1 MPVEGDRLRLTE
13 PHLDRRSV
21 PVLYRELKR
30 DKDSIFSSVD
40 LAAVES
46 IDSAG
51 AAFLETLRRERKAS
65 REEFYRNAKEQVA
78 ETLELFALPDTE
90 GDGSAGSANPFVWLG
105 AKAYQFFDDMVIF
118 MIIASNIFL
127 WSVTDIVKTRY
138 RRRGE
143 VSKQALLIGFDAV
156 PIVGLLS
163 LIIGLILTLQSAAQ
177 LRQFGA
183 GIFVVDLVSIAM
195 VREMGPMIT
204 SILIAGRSG
213 SAIAAEIAT
222 MKVTEELD
230 ALRIMALEP
239 IRFVIV
245 PKALAISFCLPL
257 LVGISI
263 IVGIAA
269 GMIVSFL
276 YLDISFFTFA
286 NQVFEVLKVN
296 DLSIGLGKSFFFGWV
311 IILVASYCGLN
322 TAGGAEGVG
331 TATTKSVVGSIF
343 GVIALDALFSFSYL
357 A

>member
-1 MPVEGDRLRLTE
+1 MERGRLYLTRSLTRVEVPDWYAVLKRRSEGDFRT
-13 PHLDRRSV
+13 
-21 PVLYRELKR
+21 
-30 DKDSIFSSVD
+30 VD
-40 LAAVES
+40 LSAVES

-51 AAFLETLRRERKAS
+51 VAFLEHLRLERGVS
-65 REEFYRNAKEQVA
+65 PDEFYFGVSEAVGDSI
-78 ETLELFALPDTE
+78 ELFSLSDEAPTKKRIRESIFVKVGDRLYGFYRQALQFLTL
-90 GDGSAGSANPFVWLG
+90 AANIS
-105 AKAYQFFDDMVIF
+105 Y
-118 MIIASNIFL
+118 
-127 WSVTDIVKTRY
+127 WSVTDLVLTRY

-143 VSKQALLIGFDAV
+143 VAKQSIQIGLDAV

-163 LIIGLILTLQSAAQ
+163 LIIGLIIALQSAAQ

-183 GIFVVDLVSIAM
+183 GIFVVDLIAISM

-213 SAIAAEIAT
+213 SAISAEIAT

-230 ALRIMALEP
+230 ALQVMALEP

-245 PKALAISFCLPL
+245 PKAMAMSVTLPL

-269 GMIVSFL
+269 GMLVSWF
-276 YLDISFFTFA
+276 YLGISLLTFV
-286 NQVFEVLKVN
+286 NQVFEVLKVV
-296 DLSIGLGKSFFFGWV
+296 DLVVGLGKSFFFGWV
-311 IILVASYCGLN
+311 IVFVSSYCGMS
-322 TAGGAEGVG
+322 TSGGAEGVG
-331 TATTKSVVGSIF
+331 TATTDSVVGSIF

>member
-1 MPVEGDRLRLTE
+1 MRIDGDRLILTE
-13 PHLDRRSV
+13 ATLDRRSV
-21 PVLYRELKR
+21 PELYHELKR
-30 DKDSIFSSVD
+30 NHNLTITSID
-40 LAAVES
+40 LGAVES

-51 AAFLETLRRERKAS
+51 AAFLETLRRARKKG
-65 REEFYRNAKEQVA
+65 REAFYRNAKAQVA
-78 ETLELFALPDTE
+78 ETLELFALPETE
-90 GDGSAGSANPFVWLG
+90 SDDSSGIANPFVRLG
-105 AKAYQFFDDMVIF
+105 ARGYQFFDDLLIF
-118 MIIASNIFL
+118 LMIASNIFV
-127 WSVTDIVKTRY
+127 WSATDIVMTRY

-239 IRFVIV
+239 VRFVIV

-276 YLDISFFTFA
+276 YLDISFLTFA
-286 NQVFEVLKVN
+286 NQVFKVLTVS
-296 DLSIGLGKSFFFGWV
+296 DLTVGLGKSFFFGW
-311 IILVASYCGLN
+311 IIIFVSSYCGLN
-322 TAGGAEGVG
+322 TTGGAEGVG

>member
-1 MPVEGDRLRLTE
+1 MRIEGSHLVITE
-13 PHLDRRSV
+13 SLLDRTTV
-21 PVLYRELKR
+21 PELYGDVKGAGEA
-30 DKDSIFSSVD
+30 SFSAVD
-40 LAAVES
+40 LSNLQS

-51 AAFLETLRRERKAS
+51 AAFLETLRKEQGKKP
-65 REEFYRNAKEQVA
+65 EEFYQSPNEQVA
-78 ETLELFALPDTE
+78 RTLELFALPEEDRS
-90 GDGSAGSANPFVWLG
+90 GRRRGGNLFVWLG
-105 AKAYQFFDDMVIF
+105 GRAYRYFDEMKSF
-118 MIIASNIFL
+118 LIIAANIFI
-127 WSVTDIVKTRY
+127 WSATDIVRTRY

-143 VSKQALLIGFDAV
+143 VSKQANQIGIDAV

-163 LIIGLILTLQSAAQ
+163 LIIGLILALQSASQ

-183 GIFVVDLVSIAM
+183 GIFVVDLIAISM

-230 ALRIMALEP
+230 ALKIMALEP
-239 IRFVIV
+239 VRFVIV

-276 YLDISFFTFA
+276 YLDISLLTFT

-296 DLSIGLGKSFFFGWV
+296 DLTVGLGKSFFFGWV
-311 IILVASYCGLN
+311 IIFVSSYYGLS
-322 TAGGAEGVG
+322 TSGGAEGVG
-331 TATTKSVVGSIF
+331 SATTKSVVGSIF